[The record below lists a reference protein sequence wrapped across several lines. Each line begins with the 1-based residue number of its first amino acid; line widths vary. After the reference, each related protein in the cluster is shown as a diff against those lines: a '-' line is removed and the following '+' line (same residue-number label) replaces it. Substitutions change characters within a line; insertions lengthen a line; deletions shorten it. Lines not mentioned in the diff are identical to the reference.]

1 MQIRELIL
9 KNYGKFHNQHIELE
23 DGMNLIYGVNESGKS
38 TIHTF
43 IKGMLFG
50 MERGRGRAA
59 NNDTY
64 SIYEPWENPNYYAGA
79 LRFTSGGK
87 LFRIE
92 RNFDRY
98 SKKAELICEED
109 GEELSI
115 EDGDLEMLLG
125 GMDRECYENT
135 VSMSQR
141 NAEMGAG
148 IAAELKNY
156 ATNYYTSGNGEINL
170 SGALEQLSG
179 RKKALEQEIRKELDE
194 KQRKREQLEQEVSFV
209 WRDVHHLEEELETIE
224 EEIAYREKKAQEQK
238 RKEESSKGIMD
249 EIRPEKWRIHPME
262 ILVFLLVIIIAV
274 ILFSKPWN
282 YLIAIILFLASGT
295 YVWNRMKV
303 GKKPVKSEPEI
314 ILEEITPEEEKIPLE
329 KLRWEKTHIASELKE
344 KQVAYENLGEQ
355 LAELDEVSV
364 RFKECEMKK
373 QAVQLAAERL
383 EALSEEMRGYLKRDL
398 NEKASAI
405 LCEITNGKY
414 ERIAA
419 DEQLHIS
426 LLTKEKKIELSQVS
440 RGTVEQ
446 IYLALRLAVAELLCE
461 EEMPVILDDTFAYY
475 DEERMEQTLRWLK
488 NHKKQVLI
496 FTCQTR
502 EEQVMEKAKIAYH
515 KIHLS
520 KKEEV

>member
-1 MQIRELIL
+1 M
-9 KNYGKFHNQHIELE
+9 
-23 DGMNLIYGVNESGKS
+23 
-38 TIHTF
+38 
-43 IKGMLFG
+43 
-50 MERGRGRAA
+50 
-59 NNDTY
+59 
-64 SIYEPWENPNYYAGA
+64 
-79 LRFTSGGK
+79 
-87 LFRIE
+87 
-92 RNFDRY
+92 
-98 SKKAELICEED
+98 
-109 GEELSI
+109 
-115 EDGDLEMLLG
+115 
-125 GMDRECYENT
+125 
-135 VSMSQR
+135 
-141 NAEMGAG
+141 
-148 IAAELKNY
+148 
-156 ATNYYTSGNGEINL
+156 
-170 SGALEQLSG
+170 
-179 RKKALEQEIRKELDE
+179 
-194 KQRKREQLEQEVSFV
+194 
-209 WRDVHHLEEELETIE
+209 
-224 EEIAYREKKAQEQK
+224 
-238 RKEESSKGIMD
+238 
-249 EIRPEKWRIHPME
+249 
-262 ILVFLLVIIIAV
+262 
-274 ILFSKPWN
+274 
-282 YLIAIILFLASGT
+282 
-295 YVWNRMKV
+295 
-303 GKKPVKSEPEI
+303 
-314 ILEEITPEEEKIPLE
+314 
-329 KLRWEKTHIASELKE
+329 
-344 KQVAYENLGEQ
+344 AYENLGEQ